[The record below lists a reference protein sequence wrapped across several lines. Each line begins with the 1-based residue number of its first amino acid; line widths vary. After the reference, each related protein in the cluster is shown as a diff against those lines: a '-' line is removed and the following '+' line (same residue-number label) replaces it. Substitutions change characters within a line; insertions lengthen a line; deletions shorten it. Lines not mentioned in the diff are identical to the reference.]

1 MHCGSIMRRTATN
14 FSELNMRETK
24 ANNQE
29 CCPQHRLSDVNPP
42 LSEFISWDLA
52 NGALEQ

>member
-1 MHCGSIMRRTATN
+1 MRRIETT

-24 ANNQE
+24 ASDQE
-29 CCPQHRLSDVNPP
+29 CCPQNRLSDVNPP

-52 NGALEQ
+52 NGALE